1 MVETGALS
9 DDNIARLL
17 ASARA
22 LLFPSF
28 AEGYGL
34 PLVEALDAGVPVIAS
49 DLDVFRAIGQGVP
62 DLLPPDDV
70 DGWAAAVMAYAAPE
84 SPARAAQ
91 MARLAQFRAPDWP
104 GHFAQVDAF
113 LETL

>member
-1 MVETGALS
+1 M
-9 DDNIARLL
+9 
-17 ASARA
+17 
-22 LLFPSF
+22 
-28 AEGYGL
+28 
-34 PLVEALDAGVPVIAS
+34 PVIAS
-49 DLDVFRAIGQGVP
+49 NLDVFREIGQGVP
-62 DLLPPDDV
+62 DLLPPDDA

-91 MARLAQFRAPDWP
+91 MARLTQFRAPDWP

>member
-49 DLDVFRAIGQGVP
+49 NLDVFREIGQGVP
-62 DLLPPDDV
+62 ELLPPDDV
-70 DGWAAAVMAYAAPE
+70 DGWAAAIMAYAAPE
-84 SPARAAQ
+84 STARAAQ

>member
-1 MVETGALS
+1 MRV
-9 DDNIARLL
+9 
-17 ASARA
+17 ASAA
-22 LLFPSF
+22 
-28 AEGYGL
+28 
-34 PLVEALDAGVPVIAS
+34 AS
-49 DLDVFRAIGQGVP
+49 VFREIGQGVP

-70 DGWAAAVMAYAAPE
+70 DGWANAILAYAAPE

-91 MARLAQFRAPDWP
+91 MARLAKFRAPDWP